1 MYVGYSGT
9 DLYKTL
15 YRHFQEWN
23 DRKAERV
30 TYFKRMS
37 QRSYTVRIVY
47 CTPLQAYKLESG
59 LIKMYEPRDNLN
71 SMDWNSITQGMLTQV
86 FNYEDIPVEREAP
99 F

>member
-1 MYVGYSGT
+1 MLVTPAPTFIVAFTGG
-9 DLYKTL
+9 
-15 YRHFQEWN
+15 FQEWN

-59 LIKMYEPRDNLN
+59 LIKMYEPRDNL
-71 SMDWNSITQGMLTQV
+71 TQWIGIV
-86 FNYEDIPVEREAP
+86 
-99 F
+99 